1 MHGNSRD
8 KRIGA
13 HLVHAIGYDT
23 IIVIVRLSIPEFG
36 IWSFKDK
43 DKPSLLSTRARGS
56 CSIPKDFH
64 FRSRDKG
71 DLERGAGGETLT
83 LTICSHPSSMA
94 HEELPIPIF
103 SSLEPVFG
111 EGSPLDEAQLRF
123 QTLKAKFVEFFGHEP
138 DVYARAP
145 GDVVV

>member
-83 LTICSHPSSMA
+83 LTICSAS
-94 HEELPIPIF
+94 IF
-103 SSLEPVFG
+103 HGARGAPYSHLLLSRTR
-111 EGSPLDEAQLRF
+111 LRRG
-123 QTLKAKFVEFFGHEP
+123 LA
-138 DVYARAP
+138 AR
-145 GDVVV
+145 